1 MSAEQEILG
10 RFGDTASCL
19 KHLERTRRELVQ
31 LIESLSDEQLHKRPG
46 SDIWSPAEVL
56 EHVLLVEESVGKI
69 IRRLR
74 KVALGAAEPFPS
86 LPAGQTRPDGR
97 PLAPPAMQPKG
108 GLSRTEL
115 QERLQAVRTRLLDE
129 VAESGERLPNPP
141 TYKHPFFGDLTGLGW
156 LQTVVYHERHHL
168 RQIQA
173 RLMQ

>member
-1 MSAEQEILG
+1 
-10 RFGDTASCL
+10 
-19 KHLERTRRELVQ
+19 
-31 LIESLSDEQLHKRPG
+31 
-46 SDIWSPAEVL
+46 L

-74 KVALGAAEPFPS
+74 KVALGEADLFPS

-97 PLAPPAMQPKG
+97 PLASPAMQPKG

-141 TYKHPFFGDLTGLGW
+141 TYKHPFFGDLTALGW